1 MLISNKN
8 KMKKI
13 KAGYVSFGTMFY
25 EPANLMMISKRAE
38 KQLADAGL
46 ELVITNPVF
55 GESVEPERAIR
66 ELKKQEWDFLFVNI
80 INWIDTR
87 GVFRVLHEFRN
98 EPMIL
103 YSFGGFTDHEGKFG
117 EKGTL
122 ISPAAGA
129 GSTSLRM
136 PMEQWGIK
144 FKYLYN
150 APDSLMDISGIMSFA
165 KAAHTMKKLRH
176 ARLGMIGFNDMGLYS
191 TSYNP
196 SKLRAWI
203 GPEIES
209 LDMLQLK
216 RKMEVIS
223 DVDVKAEVKKVSSQW
238 EYPLGKPDKE
248 VVEKAIRMYMA
259 TVELCK
265 EKKFDSFSYKCV
277 DGIDLEM
284 GLTHAIPSSLVAD
297 AGYPYVDENDL
308 GNSVAQLMLKSISG
322 KQVTFIEHY
331 EHHPEWILLGEDGYC
346 PSDFIEGK
354 PQIKYMSTVLL
365 KGIAYCSNM
374 KKGRMTLACL
384 SEVNDGYRLH
394 IVTGEGKERPKWV
407 EMGVP
412 LPSWPSVKF
421 YTDVPVKQVLNHVQS
436 QHFAAVYGTYVS
448 ELVDLCK
455 LLNIEVI
462 LDSNIQP

>member
-1 MLISNKN
+1 MV
-8 KMKKI
+8 KI

-38 KQLADAGL
+38 KQLTEAGL
-46 ELVITNPVF
+46 ELVATNPVF
-55 GESVEPERAIR
+55 GESSEPERAIM
-66 ELKKQEWDFLFVNI
+66 ELKKENWDFLFINI

-103 YSFGGFTDHEGKFG
+103 YSFGGFTDHEGRFG
-117 EKGTL
+117 KKGTL

-136 PMEQWGIK
+136 PMEQWGIR
-144 FKYLYN
+144 FKYLFN
-150 APDSLMDISGIMSFA
+150 APDSLMDIEGIMSFA
-165 KAAHTMKKLRH
+165 KAAYTMKRLRH
-176 ARLGMIGFNDMGLYS
+176 TRLGMIGFNDMGLYS
-191 TSYNP
+191 TCFNP
-196 SKLRAWI
+196 SKLRSLI

-209 LDMLQLK
+209 MDLLQLK
-216 RKMEVIS
+216 NKMDAIPYEKL
-223 DVDVKAEVKKVSSQW
+223 KAEAKRVSADW
-238 EYPLGKPDKE
+238 EYPLGKPE
-248 VVEKAIRMYMA
+248 VEVIEKAVRMYMA
-259 TVELCK
+259 TVEICK
-265 EKKFDSFSYKCV
+265 EKKFDTFSYKCV

-308 GNSVAQLMLKSISG
+308 GNSVAQIMLKHISG
-322 KQVTFIEHY
+322 KQVAFIEHY

-346 PSDFIEGK
+346 PSDFVEGK

-365 KGIAYCSNM
+365 KGIAHCSNM

-384 SEVNDGYRLH
+384 SETREGYRMH
-394 IVTGEGKERPKWV
+394 IVTGEGKERPEWV

-412 LPSWPSVKF
+412 LPSWPSVTF
-421 YTDVPVKQVLNHVQS
+421 YPDAPVRQILDHVQS
-436 QHFAAVYGTYVS
+436 QHFAAVYGTYTK

-455 LLNIEVI
+455 LLDIEYV
-462 LDSNIQP
+462 LDTK

>member
-1 MLISNKN
+1 MTR
-8 KMKKI
+8 I
-13 KAGYVSFGTMFY
+13 KAGYVAFGTIFY
-25 EPANLMMISKRAE
+25 TPSNLKMISEKAE
-38 KQLADAGL
+38 KQLEEAGL
-46 ELVITNPVF
+46 DLVITNPVY
-55 GESVEPERAIR
+55 GEGPEPERAIK
-66 ELKKQEWDFLFVNI
+66 ELKADAWDFLFVNI

-87 GVFRVLHEFRN
+87 GVYRVLYEFRN

-103 YSFGGFTDHEGKFG
+103 YSFGGFTDFEGKFG

-144 FKYLYN
+144 FKYLFN

-165 KAAHTMKKLRH
+165 RAAHTVKKLGH
-176 ARLGMIGFNDMGLYS
+176 TRLGMIGFNDMGLYS

-196 SKLRAWI
+196 SKLRALI

-216 RKMEVIS
+216 RKMEMIS
-223 DVDVKAEVKKVSSQW
+223 DVDVKDEVKRVSSQW
-238 EYPLGKPDKE
+238 EYPLGKPDE
-248 VVEKAIRMYMA
+248 ELVEKAVRMYMA
-259 TVELCK
+259 TVEICK
-265 EKKFDSFSYKCV
+265 EKKFDAFSYKCV

-297 AGYPYVDENDL
+297 AGYPYVDENDI
-308 GNSVAQLMLKSISG
+308 GNSVAQMMLKSVSG

-365 KGIAYCSNM
+365 KGIAHCSNM

-384 SEVNDGYRLH
+384 SETEKGYRMH

-421 YTDVPVKQVLNHVQS
+421 YTDVPVQQVLNHVQS
-436 QHFAAVYGTYVS
+436 QHFAAVYGTYVN
-448 ELVDLCK
+448 ELLDLCG

-462 LDSNIQP
+462 LDSSIKS

>member
-1 MLISNKN
+1 MTQ
-8 KMKKI
+8 I
-13 KAGYVSFGTMFY
+13 KAGYVAFGTMFY
-25 EPANLMMISKRAE
+25 EPSNLKMISERAE
-38 KQLADAGL
+38 KQLRDAGL
-46 ELVITNPVF
+46 ELITTGPVF
-55 GESVEPERAIR
+55 GESVEPERAIQ
-66 ELKKQEWDFLFVNI
+66 ELKREKWDFLFVNI

-103 YSFGGFTDHEGKFG
+103 YSFGGFTDHEGRFG

-144 FKYLYN
+144 FKYLFN
-150 APDSLMDISGIMSFA
+150 APDSLMDIEGILSFA
-165 KAAHTMKKLRH
+165 KAAHAVKKLRYT
-176 ARLGMIGFNDMGLYS
+176 RLGMIGFNDMGLYS

-196 SKLRAWI
+196 SKLRSMI

-209 LDMLQLK
+209 IDMLQLK
-216 RKMEVIS
+216 NRMDAIPDEELR
-223 DVDVKAEVKKVSSQW
+223 AEAKRVSSDW
-238 EYPLGKPDKE
+238 EYPLGKPGDE
-248 VVEKAIRMYMA
+248 VIEKAVRLYMA
-259 TVELCK
+259 TVAICR
-265 EKKFDSFSYKCV
+265 EKKFDTFSYKCV

-284 GLTHAIPSSLVAD
+284 GLTHAIPSSLVVD
-297 AGYPYVDENDL
+297 AGYPYVDENDI
-308 GNSVAQLMLKSISG
+308 GNSVAQMMLKLVSE
-322 KQVTFIEHY
+322 KQVAFIEHY

-365 KGIAYCSNM
+365 KGIAHCSNM

-384 SEVNDGYRLH
+384 SETNEGYRMH
-394 IVTGEGKERPKWV
+394 IVTGEGRERPKWV

-412 LPSWPSVKF
+412 LPSWPSITF
-421 YTDVPVKQVLNHVQS
+421 YPDVPVRQVLDHVQS
-436 QHFAAVYGTYVS
+436 QHFAAVYGNYVF
-448 ELVDLCK
+448 ELADLCK

-462 LDSNIQP
+462 LDSKI

>member
-1 MLISNKN
+1 MT
-8 KMKKI
+8 KI
-13 KAGYVSFGTMFY
+13 KAGYVAFGTMFY
-25 EPANLMMISKRAE
+25 EPANLKMISERAE
-38 KQLADAGL
+38 KQLKDAGL
-46 ELVITNPVF
+46 ELVITNPVY
-55 GESVEPERAIR
+55 GEGPEPERAIK
-66 ELKKQEWDFLFVNI
+66 ELKGKDWDFLFVNI

-87 GVFRVLHEFRN
+87 GVFRVLYEFRD

-103 YSFGGFTDHEGKFG
+103 YSLGGFTDHEGRFG

-129 GSTSLRM
+129 GSTSLRL

-144 FKYLYN
+144 FKYLFN
-150 APDSLMDISGIMSFA
+150 APDSPMDIKGILSFA
-165 KAAHTMKKLRH
+165 SAAKTMKKLRH

-191 TSYNP
+191 TSFNP
-196 SKLRAWI
+196 SKLRDLI

-209 LDMLQLK
+209 LDMLQLQ
-216 RKMEVIS
+216 RKMDAIPDAE
-223 DVDVKAEVKKVSSQW
+223 VKAEAIRISSSW
-238 EYPLGKPDKE
+238 EYPLGKPDDE
-248 VVEKAIRMYMA
+248 VVEKAVRMYLA
-259 TVELCK
+259 TVVLCK
-265 EKKFDSFSYKCV
+265 EKKFDTFSYKCV

-297 AGYPYVDENDL
+297 AGYPYVDEDDL

-346 PSDFIEGK
+346 PADFIEGK

-365 KGIAYCSNM
+365 KGIAHCSNM

-384 SEVNDGYRLH
+384 SETKDGYRMH

-412 LPSWPSVKF
+412 LPSWPSIRF
-421 YTDVPVKQVLNHVQS
+421 FTDVPVRQVLNHVQS
-436 QHFAAVYGTYVS
+436 QHFAAVYGTYVE
-448 ELVDLCK
+448 ELVDLCG
-455 LLNIEVI
+455 LLNIDAVV
-462 LDSNIQP
+462 DSNV

>member
-1 MLISNKN
+1 MT
-8 KMKKI
+8 KI

-25 EPANLMMISKRAE
+25 EPVHLKMISSRAE
-38 KQLADAGL
+38 KQLTGAGL
-46 ELVITNPVF
+46 ELICTDPVF
-55 GESVEPERAIR
+55 GEGPEPERAIR
-66 ELKKQEWDFLFVNI
+66 ELKAREWDFLFVNI

-103 YSFGGFTDHEGKFG
+103 YSFGGFTDHEGAFG
-117 EKGTL
+117 KKGTL

-129 GSTSLRM
+129 GTTSLRL

-144 FKYLYN
+144 FKYLFN
-150 APDSLMDISGIMSFA
+150 APDTTMAIDEILSFA
-165 KAAHTMKKLRH
+165 KAANTMKRLKY
-176 ARLGMIGFNDMGLYS
+176 ARLGMIGYNDMGLYS
-191 TSYNP
+191 TGINP
-196 SKLRAWI
+196 TKLRDQI

-209 LDMLQLK
+209 MDMLQLQ
-216 RKMEVIS
+216 RKMDAITSSELQ
-223 DVDVKAEVKKVSSQW
+223 AEVKRVSHNW
-238 EYPLGKPDKE
+238 EYPLGMPENE
-248 VVEKAIRMYMA
+248 VIEKAVRMYMGSVA
-259 TVELCK
+259 LCK
-265 EKKFDSFSYKCV
+265 EKKFDTFSYKCV

-297 AGYPYVDENDL
+297 AGYPYVDEDDI
-308 GNSVAQLMLKSISG
+308 GNSVAQLMLKWLSG

-354 PQIKYMSTVLL
+354 PQIKYITTVLL
-365 KGIAYCSNM
+365 KGIAHCSNM

-384 SEVNDGYRLH
+384 SETNDGYMMH
-394 IVTGEGKERPKWV
+394 IVTGEGKERPEWV

-412 LPSWPSVKF
+412 LPSWPSLTF
-421 YTDVPVKQVLNHVQS
+421 YPDVPVRQVLDHVQS
-436 QHFAAVYGTYVS
+436 QHFAAVYGTYVN

-455 LLNIEVI
+455 LLNIKVV
-462 LDSNIQP
+462 LDSK